1 MSGPVAFKAGVGG
14 YAEITF
20 TAITNGTIDYLTK
33 LLNDY
38 GLAAEGKYAGAYIDR
53 ATITIT
59 QLTGVG
65 KIEPLV
71 ITTKLRSPNVLIIP
85 VNLLVLLD
93 NMKMLDAF
101 KTELFNAGAS
111 EVKDY
116 DKIPPPKFVGSIGGA
131 GGGGMAGGYR
141 RRRGSRKS
149 GRKSR
154 KSKRRSSR
162 KNRKSGRKTRSNRS

>member
-20 TAITNGTIDYLTK
+20 TAITDGTIDYLTK

-93 NMKMLDAF
+93 NMNMLDTF
-101 KTELFNAGAS
+101 KTELFTAGAS
-111 EVKDY
+111 EVKNY
-116 DKIPPPKFVGSIGGA
+116 DKIPPPKFVGSAGGGGMGGA
-131 GGGGMAGGYR
+131 GRGGMAGGYR
-141 RRRGSRKS
+141 RRRSSRKS

-162 KNRKSGRKTRSNRS
+162 KSGRKTRN